1 MYRTSVL
8 PVALLLT
15 ATLASCALFGPTMA
29 RADLMNP
36 AGQSTGQATFMAE
49 GNSTR
54 VRVTVSG
61 LAPGMHAMH
70 IHVNPACTNTT
81 GTDGATVSFGGA
93 GGHFDPGGTNNH
105 DAPTAANTVGHA
117 GDLPMISVGANGT
130 GTADF
135 LTTRVNLRGDTSVI
149 GRSIVIHAAPDDYQT
164 DPAGNSGARERCG
177 VISATS

>member
-8 PVALLLT
+8 SAALLVT
-15 ATLASCALFGPTMA
+15 STLSSCALFGPTMA

-36 AGQSTGQATFMAE
+36 AGQSTGQATFIAE
-49 GNSTR
+49 GNGTR
-54 VRVTVSG
+54 VRISVSG

-81 GTDGATVSFGGA
+81 GPNGEPVTFGGA
-93 GGHFDPGGTNNH
+93 GGHFDPNATNNH

-135 LTTRVNLRGDTSVI
+135 FTSKVSLRGDNSLV

-177 VISATS
+177 VISASS

>member
-15 ATLASCALFGPTMA
+15 TTLASCALLGPTMA

-36 AGQSTGQATFMAE
+36 TGQSTGQATFMAE
-49 GNSTR
+49 GNGAR
-54 VRVTVSG
+54 VRVSVSG

-70 IHVNPACTNTT
+70 IHVNPTCTNTV
-81 GTDGATVSFGGA
+81 GANGETVAFGGA
-93 GGHFDPGGTNNH
+93 GGHFDPSGTNNH

-117 GDLPMISVGANGT
+117 GDLPMISVGADGT

-135 LTTRVNLRGDTSVI
+135 FTSKVSLRGENSLI
-149 GRSIVIHAAPDDYQT
+149 GRSIVIHAGADDYQT
-164 DPAGNSGARERCG
+164 DPAGNSGARVRCG
-177 VISATS
+177 VISANL